1 MNQLNMILEELRKGN
16 LNIVYDNKN
25 YLNTIAIG
33 FLNTPFTEEFKEDL
47 DIFMRICNIVY
58 NNTDSNVMVIEDGIY
73 DMLQELYKR
82 HYPDSYQVGAEVI
95 HFENSDQIKKKI
107 YEMIQPFEFIDTEKE
122 YIDSMWYSNELI
134 YDHYRMKPE
143 DIKINPFNVEKY
155 ITKRMNV
162 NSIEYPELLG
172 TLDKCKFVLTS
183 DAVEAG
189 VVEDPNVTILERDYF
204 QYLIEHG
211 LMDPNRKYLMD
222 LELKYDGVSV
232 SASCDNVVQE
242 AETRGDT
249 GVGVSSDIT
258 PILEGYAFPR
268 CPRDLIG
275 EPLRI
280 KFEAIMTYPD
290 LWRFNL
296 VKGKN
301 YKNARTAI
309 IGLFGSSDAY
319 KYRDFITLVPLQI
332 ENLEK
337 GKLNDRD
344 VEIEFL
350 NQYFSTGE
358 KLRSVIIEGTYKE
371 LLFQIRKFVKEA
383 EYARSFIPFMYD
395 GVVVSFIENDMRE
408 KLGRKNF
415 VNKYS
420 MAIKFEPITK
430 QTEFLGYTYE
440 VGQDGRITPMI
451 HYNPV
456 EFYGTIHPKSS
467 GHSYERFKKL
477 GLCKGDIL
485 DVKYVNDV
493 MPYVKRAENEF
504 NDRQR
509 ELLEPEKFIDK
520 CPACG
525 GKIVLGDKM
534 AFCTNR
540 DCTGR
545 IIARATNMIKTLG
558 IKDFAEERVSDIG
571 KFRFHELMEASLEE
585 LSILGEVNS
594 MKIKEQ
600 IDSIKTNINL
610 DYRLIGSLGFTNIRE
625 KKWKLILERYT
636 LRELFSQPVDLEI
649 LRCKLSNIKGIGPST
664 IDTIVDEYP
673 YYMIDIDYILNKLK
687 FSDTKSMSRKKQ
699 IRFTGVRDKDL
710 VNNLEALGYDIGEG
724 SITKQT
730 DIVLIPYEGHTSKK
744 TSKAIEY
751 GAQLVP
757 IDEFRNNLEKY
768 L

>member
-1 MNQLNMILEELRKGN
+1 MDKLKEILEELRRGN
-16 LNIVYDNKN
+16 LQTVFDNKN
-25 YLNTIAIG
+25 YLNTVAVQ
-33 FLNTPFTEEFKEDL
+33 FLNTPFREISKEYI

-58 NNTDSNVMVIEDGIY
+58 SNTDSNVMVIEDGIY
-73 DMLQELYKR
+73 DMLQEIYKR
-82 HYPDSYQVGAEVI
+82 VFPNEYQIGAEVV
-95 HFENSDQIKKKI
+95 HFNNVEQIKKKMF
-107 YEMIQPFEFIDTEKE
+107 ERVEPFEFIDQEKE
-122 YIDSMWYSNELI
+122 FIDSMWYSNELVFD
-134 YDHYRMKPE
+134 YYRLKPE
-143 DIKINPFNVEKY
+143 DIKINPFNTENY
-155 ITKRMNV
+155 ISKRTNT
-162 NSIEYPELLG
+162 NITECPELLG
-172 TLDKCKFVLTS
+172 TLDKCKFVLTA
-183 DAVEAG
+183 DAEEKG
-189 VVEDPNVTILERDYF
+189 VADDPNVTILERDFF
-204 QYLIEHG
+204 QYLIEQG
-211 LMDPNRKYLMD
+211 LIDPNKKYLMD

-232 SASCDNVVQE
+232 SALCDNVVE
-242 AETRGDT
+242 AAETRGDT

-268 CPRDLIG
+268 CPKDLIG
-275 EPLRI
+275 EPIRI
-280 KFEAIMTYPD
+280 KFEAIMTYAN
-290 LWRFNL
+290 LWQFNL
-296 VKGKN
+296 AKGKD

-309 IGLFGSSDAY
+309 VGLFGSSDAY
-319 KYRDFITLVPLQI
+319 KYRDFITLVPLQM

-358 KLRSVIIEGTYKE
+358 KLRSVVIEGTYKE

-420 MAIKFEPITK
+420 MAIKFEPLKK

-477 GLCKGDIL
+477 NLCKGDIL
-485 DVKYVNDV
+485 DVEYVNDV

-525 GKIVLGDKM
+525 GKIILGDKM

-545 IIARATNMIKTLG
+545 VIARATNMIKTLG

-600 IDSIKTNINL
+600 IDFIKTNINL
-610 DYRLIGSLGFTNIRE
+610 DYRLIGCLGFTNIRE
-625 KKWKLILERYT
+625 KKWKLILEKYT
-636 LRELFSQPVDLEI
+636 LRDLFSQPVDLEI
-649 LRCKLSNIKGIGPST
+649 LKCKLSGIKGIGPNT
-664 IDTIVDEYP
+664 IETIVDEYP
-673 YYMIDIDYILNKLK
+673 YYMIDINYILNKIP
-687 FSDTKSMSRKKQ
+687 FSDTMNMSRKKQ
-699 IRFTGVRDKDL
+699 IRFTGVRDKVL

-744 TSKAIEY
+744 TAKAVEY
-751 GAQLVP
+751 GALLVP